1 MSGTSSLRTVRSD
14 LVTLGLMLS
23 GASLL
28 MSLVTLTM
36 RGPGVTMEQLTR

>member
-1 MSGTSSLRTVRSD
+1 MSDTSSLRSH

-28 MSLVTLTM
+28 ISLVTLIM